1 MTAVGNATSPPVPEP
16 LIITHPLRAPVTHAG
31 LFGIPEWLFVG
42 LGIGIGVSV
51 LAAGVF
57 AVADRRYPSRAASR
71 HGHGGDTRRRAELR
85 DYLDA
90 IGESYAEDH
99 PVEGQAVAFYL
110 PEHDVAITFDAR
122 AFYRIERADTHAVL
136 VEHEMPG
143 AQLGQRLPFE
153 TPDIGFGADRDGAGD
168 EYGPTG
174 YGVAGRDPAAA
185 AFAELGV
192 SAGATVEEVKSAYR
206 RRVKETHPDQG
217 GDEDEFKR
225 VREAYTTA
233 KKHAG

>member
-1 MTAVGNATSPPVPEP
+1 
-16 LIITHPLRAPVTHAG
+16 VTHAG
-31 LFGIPEWLFVG
+31 LFGMPEWLFVG

-51 LAAGVF
+51 LAAGLF
-57 AVADRRYPSRAASR
+57 AVADRRYPSPVQSGTGR
-71 HGHGGDTRRRAELR
+71 GGDTRRRAELR

-99 PVEGQAVAFYL
+99 PVEGQPVAFYL
-110 PEHDVAITFDAR
+110 PERDVAITFDAR
-122 AFYRIERADTHAVL
+122 AFYRIERAGTRAVL

-153 TPDIGFGADRDGAGD
+153 VPEVDFGTDGDADSNFSGA
-168 EYGPTG
+168 
-174 YGVAGRDPAAA
+174 ARDPAAA

-192 SAGATVEEVKSAYR
+192 SAGATLEEVKSAYR